1 MEQSASHIA
10 GDPRAGSSPCSHSA
24 AEIPCLA
31 PQGTRPPRE
40 TQGQSQG
47 LAAGWLSSLAAGHTI
62 PARAPFSPVLPVHG
76 QAREQMGRRPSSL
89 AEGAPGP
96 RTTVRAQCLLVL
108 LVWGVEGSYAAS
120 EAGRDPRR
128 FLAAA
133 VPVIQPAEVAK
144 QPADLQELRRRPGS
158 LGCGRGWGDRLRQAL
173 AEAPQWGA
181 TSGCQAAQV
190 VCRQG
195 QQDGAVG
202 GISEGY
208 EEQVHRAA
216 QPLQPR
222 HQEHRQ
228 GSEHPDSAQTRC
240 VATNTGCSC
249 WRGATECCGSLGWLP
264 AYTGGLGGLGFLYGH
279 RCGSHGAVPED
290 DIIKRA
296 LLAARNPKEFMDGGA
311 AVRLGQ
317 QAGQQ
322 PGWEQLGPAAD
333 AFSTPQR
340 RRPLVPPHTP
350 LLSQQAGRR
359 QTETEPT
366 SGAVTACAT
375 VTSQYGASSPAVMD
389 PYVGSPLPVQPKP
402 LRTSRSPVT
411 RRSPHQKGPARTSV
425 KEGAR
430 PTSVVRVAQERIQL
444 GDVLHAKRQAAQQ
457 ELQQQSISINQ
468 GPATVVSIL
477 DDDHDDHGRSI
488 GTEVASLTTME

>member
-1 MEQSASHIA
+1 MEEIGVTDYVKLLQKLLNGARRADAKLRKLSADKDNKMAQWEEFQRVMKNKFIEQRNLYNRDIKSIDKEVSTLTVHKHDVLRQIQDAVAGGGQQSAAAAS
-10 GDPRAGSSPCSHSA
+10 DGSQPTP
-24 AEIPCLA
+24 ED
-31 PQGTRPPRE
+31 
-40 TQGQSQG
+40 
-47 LAAGWLSSLAAGHTI
+47 LAAWDSFMDIDAAPMELS
-62 PARAPFSPVLPVHG
+62 
-76 QAREQMGRRPSSL
+76 
-89 AEGAPGP
+89 
-96 RTTVRAQCLLVL
+96 
-108 LVWGVEGSYAAS
+108 
-120 EAGRDPRR
+120 
-128 FLAAA
+128 
-133 VPVIQPAEVAK
+133 
-144 QPADLQELRRRPGS
+144 
-158 LGCGRGWGDRLRQAL
+158 
-173 AEAPQWGA
+173 
-181 TSGCQAAQV
+181 
-190 VCRQG
+190 
-195 QQDGAVG
+195 
-202 GISEGY
+202 
-208 EEQVHRAA
+208 
-216 QPLQPR
+216 
-222 HQEHRQ
+222 
-228 GSEHPDSAQTRC
+228 
-240 VATNTGCSC
+240 
-249 WRGATECCGSLGWLP
+249 
-264 AYTGGLGGLGFLYGH
+264 
-279 RCGSHGAVPED
+279 PED

-311 AVRLGQ
+311 AVQLGQ

-340 RRPLVPPHTP
+340 RRR
-350 LLSQQAGRR
+350 RR
-359 QTETEPT
+359 QAETEPT

-457 ELQQQSISINQ
+457 ELQQQSMSINQ
-468 GPATVVSIL
+468 GPATIVSIL